1 MPPAALRA
9 DGVRM
14 MRGTYSTHSPY
25 GIDVPG
31 REVNT
36 GRSRP
41 GAILRLSNIPRRG
54 PLRISDFCFLM
65 ATLSALVGMG
75 LGIVMGISQDFTL
88 APAHAHLNLLGWVT
102 MAIYGLYHRSMG
114 RTKGI
119 AGWLQVGSGAL
130 GAVLMTLGLAVYLS
144 TGADRAFPMVVAGS
158 VLVAAAML
166 MFLGLVVTDLMR
178 VRPSPAADVPFI

>member
-1 MPPAALRA
+1 
-9 DGVRM
+9 
-14 MRGTYSTHSPY
+14 MRGNYSTHSPY

-31 REVNT
+31 REANA
-36 GRSRP
+36 GPSRP
-41 GAILRLSNIPRRG
+41 SATLRLSDIARRG
-54 PLRISDFCFLM
+54 PLRISDFCFVM

-102 MAIYGLYHRSMG
+102 MAIYGLYHRSIG
-114 RTKGI
+114 RTKGV

-144 TGADRAFPMVVAGS
+144 TGTDKAFPMVVAGS
-158 VLVAAAML
+158 LLVAVAML

-178 VRPSPAADVPFI
+178 VRPSSAADAPFV